1 MKFAK
6 LLLVVA
12 FALACPDVWGQIT
25 LKERKAPLEKVLS
38 DIEKQTKYVF
48 LYDPDVIKTAPI
60 TISIKNTTLEKAL
73 AQLLKDLPI
82 EFTLVDNNVLLK
94 TKLTTNPQPVNDIT
108 IHGKVVDSAGQPI
121 EAVTVF
127 NKRERIATATDA
139 AGAYTLKATKGDMLT
154 FTFVGY
160 KDREISIGDQQVI
173 NVNLDVKPSSAD
185 EVVVIGYG
193 SSRRMDL
200 TGAVSI
206 VDVQDFS
213 TTPYNSFDNALAGKA
228 AGVDVTKT
236 DGTPGGMVR
245 LRIRG
250 SSSLLGGNDPLYVID
265 GIPIQVRSNFIN
277 PGFSVPSA
285 SGALVASGN
294 SDLNGAALPASF
306 VNGLNS
312 LGGLNPDDIESI
324 TILKDASST
333 AIYGSKASNGVVII
347 TTKTGKTNSPPQV
360 TLSYYPTVNSPYKAP
375 GLLNASQYKDLL
387 SEAAQNALSDEIAAG
402 YTFFDPVLTTILD
415 TPGYFGNTNTNWLKQ
430 VTHTTMSNN
439 IGLSVSGGGQ
449 VSRYFSSLSYNSTS
463 GVLDGTGYHRISGKL
478 NLETQIASKF
488 RLVTNLLLGFTNQ
501 NIGDGAYT
509 QALLARPDWAPR
521 DATGSYLNFPAQ
533 GYDYAFSAL
542 NPAAL
547 LTAINNGKTLSLLGS
562 LSGIYAISND
572 LHFKSSVSLNMQQ
585 YNQRN
590 YLPSY
595 INIQV
600 LGENNTNPGGI
611 GSEANSRFTD
621 WFLENTLTYTK
632 QFNVKHAVN
641 VVVGQSYET
650 TKYSYFSATA
660 SGYPNDN
667 FLNGLSSADS
677 VISVTGDDPASPQAY
692 LLSFYARANYS
703 YLDKYLFT
711 FTGRADGSSRFGP
724 ENKFGYFPSGALAWR
739 MSREKFLDNIR
750 WIDNI
755 MLRGSYGLTGNQN
768 IGDQMYRTLFSPSTY
783 AGGSALIP
791 TQFGNQ
797 GIKWESTK
805 ESDVGLD
812 VSLLANRLTATF
824 DYYNRQ
830 TSGALLSIPTAVST
844 GFSDLLQNAVG
855 LRNRGFEASLS
866 GDIVRAGRFKWT
878 ASINATWN
886 SSLVTRLDPQADLSQ
901 IGSLSGIESIGGTNT
916 TLAQGKPLGLLTG
929 FFITGL
935 IKTQAQLAAYT
946 QQLGPYGR
954 FTPPQQL
961 GDPMFKLFPSG
972 GFPDG
977 GPAFGEI
984 IGNGPPKYYGGMTQE
999 FSYKKLDLKCYFTFS
1014 HGGHL
1019 LWAEHAA
1026 TTEFF
1031 GQSNANVAMLNR
1043 YTPTNTNSNDPRLD
1057 LIYDEESPTNLD
1069 VFSSSYLKLRSL
1081 ILSYYLNVKKMS
1093 ISNAQVFISAT
1104 NVFTLTKYPGSDPEV
1119 SDDPYSVNGGYID
1132 AGNYPAI
1139 KTFSLGFKAAF

>member
-1 MKFAK
+1 MKLTT
-6 LLLVVA
+6 LLFFTALV
-12 FALACPDVWGQIT
+12 LTSSEGWSQIT
-25 LKERKAPLEKVLS
+25 LKEKNAPLEKVLTA
-38 DIEKQTKYVF
+38 IEKQTQYVF
-48 LYDPDVIKTAPI
+48 LYNPDELKVGLVTIDVKNASLQQTLDAVFKDAPVAFTVI
-60 TISIKNTTLEKAL
+60 EH
-73 AQLLKDLPI
+73 
-82 EFTLVDNNVLLK
+82 NVLLK
-94 TKLTTNPQPVNDIT
+94 NKPAANARAITDIS
-108 IHGKVVDSAGQPI
+108 IRGKVVDSTGQALPG
-121 EAVTVF
+121 VTVLD
-127 NKRERIATATDA
+127 KRKRKATETDST
-139 AGAYTLKATKGDMLT
+139 GAYTLKAAKGDLVR
-154 FTFVGY
+154 FSSVGY
-160 KDREISIGDQQVI
+160 KDREIIIGDESLI
-173 NVNLDVKPSSAD
+173 NVNLEVSPGSPDQ
-185 EVVVIGYG
+185 VVVIGYG
-193 SSRRMDL
+193 SSKKKDL

-206 VDVQDFS
+206 VDLNDMSQI
-213 TTPYNSFDNALAGKA
+213 PYNTFDNALAGKA

-245 LRIRG
+245 VRIRG

-285 SGALVASGN
+285 SGSLVASSN

-312 LGGLNPDDIESI
+312 LGGLNPDDIASI

-387 SEAAQNALSDEIAAG
+387 SEAAQNALSDEITAG
-402 YTFFDPVLTTILD
+402 YTFFDPDLATILD
-415 TPGYFGNTNTNWLKQ
+415 TPGYFGNANTNWLKQ
-430 VTHTTMSNN
+430 VTHTIVSNN

-449 VSRYFSSLSYNSTS
+449 VSRYFSSLSYNSTP
-463 GVLDGTGYHRISGKL
+463 GVLDGTDYHRISGKL
-478 NLETQIASKF
+478 TLETQIASKF
-488 RLVTNLLLGFTNQ
+488 RLVTNLLFGFTNQ

-572 LHFKSSVSLNMQQ
+572 LHFKSSVALNMQQ

-632 QFNVKHAVN
+632 QFTIKHAVN

-650 TKYSYFSATA
+650 TKYSYFTATA

-677 VISVTGDDPASPQAY
+677 VISVTGDDPVSPQAY

-739 MSREKFLDNIR
+739 MSREKFLNNIR

-783 AGGSALIP
+783 AGSSALIP

-812 VSLLANRLTATF
+812 VSLLANRLNATF

-830 TSGALLSIPTAVST
+830 TSGALLSLPTAVST

-855 LRNRGFEASLS
+855 LRNRGFEASLG
-866 GDIVRAGRFKWT
+866 GDIVRAGKFKWT

-929 FFITGL
+929 FFITGI
-935 IKTQAQLAAYT
+935 IKTQAQLDAYT
-946 QQLGPYGR
+946 QQLGPYGM

-977 GPAFGEI
+977 GPAYGEI

-1057 LIYDEESPTNLD
+1057 LIYDEEYPTNLD

-1104 NVFTLTKYPGSDPEV
+1104 NVFTLTKYPVSDPEV